1 MAILFEGGD
10 VVFLITTIVSLIFN
24 VYLSW
29 RICWD
34 RITDGEENAKIALRE
49 RRNMPVRRVVNTVKY
64 RAQAEASELPSL
76 VLES

>member
-10 VVFLITTIVSLIFN
+10 VVFLITTIVSLILN

-34 RITDGEENAKIALRE
+34 RVTDDAENAKIALRE
-49 RRNMPVRRVVNTVKY
+49 RRNMGVRRVVNTVKY
-64 RAQAEASELPSL
+64 RAQAESKELPSL

>member
-34 RITDGEENAKIALRE
+34 RVTDGEENERIRYNTLRDA
-49 RRNMPVRRVVNTVKY
+49 NVRRQQLTLRT
-64 RAQAEASELPSL
+64 RAQAEAKELPSL

>member
-29 RICWD
+29 KLFWD